1 MASTTK
7 RGPRV
12 VRQPAERTIDSG
24 KVRMGD
30 GWITAEF
37 PPLRR
42 PIEKTLDD
50 GKVRLGD
57 GWITSGFSH

>member
-1 MASTTK
+1 MASKTK
-7 RGPRV
+7 RGPRM
-12 VRQPAERTIDSG
+12 RQPAGRTTDTG

-30 GWITAEF
+30 GWITAGF
-37 PPLRR
+37 PLLRR
-42 PIEKTLDD
+42 PSKKTLDD